1 MGRSPGHARRERDRA
16 GGTGLK
22 ATGRRLA
29 GLVRRYQK
37 KSQNVMRLL
46 HSQKGLNSQRDR
58 EVEPGFRV
66 FQVQAGDLA
75 DPVEA
80 VAQRVRVHPQALGR
94 VLLLAGFQV
103 RAERRHQRPL
113 ARAVVLDQGTEVS
126 AAVVDQPFVAH
137 RGEQPGQPEL
147 RNSDWPSGAS
157 RIA

>member
-1 MGRSPGHARRERDRA
+1 MPQAARLVGRSPGHARRERARA

-46 HSQKGLNSQRDR
+46 HSQKGLNSERDR
-58 EVEPGFRV
+58 EVEPGFGV

-80 VAQRVRVHPQALGR
+80 VAQRVRVHAEPLRR

-103 RAERRHQRPL
+103 GPERGDQGAL
-113 ARAVVLDQGTEVS
+113 AGGVVLDEDRKSVGEGKS
-126 AAVVDQPFVAH
+126 VDLGG
-137 RGEQPGQPEL
+137 R
-147 RNSDWPSGAS
+147 
-157 RIA
+157 RISKKKKNTR